1 MKPHHDILIQAATPA
16 DCDKVVALS
25 NALHIELDGDEPAH
39 TTDSIHAM
47 MFGPNAMIKGLI
59 AWQGATAAG
68 QAIFQ
73 PFYNPDYSKPGLWM
87 SELYVIPEM
96 RDQKV
101 GEKLMSALA
110 HYARRH
116 DYVSIWWSALLRN
129 DGACRFYERLGARNS
144 GAMQYEID
152 GNALAALGQ

>member
-1 MKPHHDILIQAATPA
+1 MKPPHDILIQAASPA

-59 AWQGATAAG
+59 AWHGTTAAG
-68 QAIFQ
+68 QVIFQ

-87 SELYVIPEM
+87 SELYVLPEM

-110 HYARRH
+110 HYARQH

-129 DGACRFYERLGARNS
+129 EGACRFYERLGARNS

-152 GNALAALGQ
+152 GNALATLGL